1 MHYFFLKGESLVSG
15 AEVNLASRDINHAFK
30 VLRLRPGDNLVIA
43 DGLGLSREGEVVIS
57 TSSEVLVRLG
67 SKLPN
72 SESPL
77 NITLFQSLT
86 KGDKMDLIVRQAVE
100 LGVNRIVPFKSER
113 SIPQRNEKQ
122 DQKRIERWCSK
133 VRSAAAQCR
142 RAYLPDVEPVSS
154 FKHILP
160 RIGNVKA
167 FVPWEREKAVSL
179 AGLLKQPCPTGKA
192 VFLFVGPEG
201 GFEKTEIEAL
211 QEAGAE
217 AVHLGPRVLR
227 TETAAAAAIALVQS
241 AWGDLAG
248 EGVNV

>member
-1 MHYFFLKGESLVSG
+1 MHYFFLEGELLVSG
-15 AEVNLASRDINHAFK
+15 AEVNLASGDINHAFK

-43 DGLGLSREGEVVIS
+43 DGLGLAREGEVVIA
-57 TSSEVLVRLG
+57 TSSEVLVKLG
-67 SKLPN
+67 SKLPG

-100 LGVNRIVPFKSER
+100 LGINRIVPFKSER
-113 SIPQRNEKQ
+113 SIPQRNERQ
-122 DQKRIERWCSK
+122 DQRKIERWCGK

-142 RAYLPDVEPVSS
+142 RAYLPAVEPVSS

-167 FVPWEREKAVSL
+167 FVPWEKEKTVSL

-201 GFEKTEIEAL
+201 GFEKFEIEAL

-217 AVHLGPRVLR
+217 AVHLGPRILR
-227 TETAAAAAIALVQS
+227 AETAAVTAIALIQS

-248 EGVNV
+248 EGVNT